1 MQLASI
7 DARSQSY
14 SRRSTVQYFILSV
27 LLVLLAVPSTFAGE
41 VDINSADAQTL
52 ATELQGI
59 GLTKA
64 RAIVE
69 HRDTYGNFASADELA
84 LVKGIGLRTVDIN
97 RDNIKVG
104 KAKGH

>member
-1 MQLASI
+1 MH
-7 DARSQSY
+7 
-14 SRRSTVQYFILSV
+14 YFILSA
-27 LLVLLAVPSTFAGE
+27 LLVLLAAPLSLAGE

-52 ATELQGI
+52 AAELQGI

-69 HRDTYGNFASADELA
+69 HRDTYGHFASADELA

-104 KAKGH
+104 KTRRE